1 MFQLMEEQGR
11 SKHLKSG
18 GARSKKGH
26 MTTSINGQNAKRFE
40 SIPNQAH
47 TLFGW
52 ESKLIILGVFSKMAT
67 PIEKI
72 SKVEWKN
79 RMPKFAS
86 KVKVI
91 ILLLWKGNFS
101 IWKGHFC
108 IVCQIVEGAMAS
120 LALPVPTSL
129 QRNLGS

>member
-1 MFQLMEEQGR
+1 M
-11 SKHLKSG
+11 
-18 GARSKKGH
+18 
-26 MTTSINGQNAKRFE
+26 
-40 SIPNQAH
+40 PNQAH

-91 ILLLWKGNFS
+91 IL
-101 IWKGHFC
+101 
-108 IVCQIVEGAMAS
+108 
-120 LALPVPTSL
+120 
-129 QRNLGS
+129 